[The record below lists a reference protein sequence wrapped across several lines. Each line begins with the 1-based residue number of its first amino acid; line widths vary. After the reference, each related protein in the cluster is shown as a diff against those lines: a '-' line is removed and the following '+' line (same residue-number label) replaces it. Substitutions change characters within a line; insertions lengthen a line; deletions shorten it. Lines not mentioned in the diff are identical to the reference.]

1 MHSAFEILT
10 LNRRKDVRTWLST
23 FNPMAILEGHFLIEL
38 NIFSSS
44 EDSKNLHLSNPK
56 QLKYYSNISE

>member
-23 FNPMAILEGHFLIEL
+23 FNPMAILEGHF
-38 NIFSSS
+38 
-44 EDSKNLHLSNPK
+44 
-56 QLKYYSNISE
+56 